1 MGSLA
6 FTQDTTQRN
15 ISQCF
20 RDGKTK
26 EGCSPASDDAVEA
39 GGRRAQDGDR
49 RKQAAG
55 EETKLEAGCGGVG
68 ERMRR
73 EQENAGATSA
83 LLAGRGDGTDK
94 EGRRRSCHPLA
105 LPLPLPRRR
114 LRFPLAPCPSPSAAA
129 ASPSRSLVC
138 LAPSPSPAASAS
150 DSPSRLRLP
159 PRVVAV
165 AVAKRSSLC
174 LRHRHRRAS
183 SLCPSSPSP
192 TVEEMAMATEPT
204 TVAARWGGGGGT
216 DAMELLAACCSSLLP
231 QRGLLWFLSHGNMME
246 ELMSEIKVMDM
257 VWNCK
262 FFGTPLLIMDIT
274 ILRTA
279 QVIDQDF
286 GFCSPAWLGF
296 RIGCLP
302 GNLIFTCFSRG
313 AFVDPRKHREHQYG
327 QAARHCRAPDSS
339 ISKARS

>member
-1 MGSLA
+1 
-6 FTQDTTQRN
+6 
-15 ISQCF
+15 
-20 RDGKTK
+20 
-26 EGCSPASDDAVEA
+26 
-39 GGRRAQDGDR
+39 
-49 RKQAAG
+49 
-55 EETKLEAGCGGVG
+55 
-68 ERMRR
+68 MRR

-94 EGRRRSCHPLA
+94 EGGGGRATNGDGHRADDGGCAMGRRRRYRCNGTFGYLLLVTSPSG
-105 LPLPLPRRR
+105 RRR
-114 LRFPLAPCPSPSAAA
+114 LRLSPMYFVLSI
-129 ASPSRSLVC
+129 
-138 LAPSPSPAASAS
+138 ASAGKKNMSGSYGGSTQMLIEMVLDLGAVVLNCRES
-150 DSPSRLRLP
+150 DHEF
-159 PRVVAV
+159 VV
-165 AVAKRSSLC
+165 
-174 LRHRHRRAS
+174 
-183 SLCPSSPSP
+183 
-192 TVEEMAMATEPT
+192 TVNIF
-204 TVAARWGGGGGT
+204 
-216 DAMELLAACCSSLLP
+216 LAL
-231 QRGLLWFLSHGNMME
+231 RGLLWFLSHGNMME

-279 QVIDQDF
+279 QVIDQDL